1 MSRRY
6 IDLDSATRNRVTY
19 PKVGDFVVQVNA
31 PIKNTPETALDPIIN
46 AFPYEVNLCSGG
58 STVTQ
63 IAMSVVSSAINNFY
77 KNSFLEINGEF
88 RLIINYDST
97 TQISTVTPAFSVAP
111 PALTEYTVRKGL
123 PIIRNITGGISPSLN
138 KIILNA
144 GASSKD
150 NFYVGNYVFLPG
162 STAPITYE
170 YKRIIAYNGTTKVA
184 TVAGNF
190 LSIIAAGT
198 TFEIQRFTKD
208 NVIPM
213 RYIGTSIF
221 NNPVCQSINLINI
234 VIPNRNINGGYGGTL
249 ENYSHIYVAIYS
261 EKMNSYQN
269 PIISNGQ
276 VNNSNILFKVPVTY
290 LPGASFLTLTYSG
303 MNQSVAFRENDD
315 LHFTVY
321 LPTGDI
327 LDFEP
332 FNQYTYFNG
341 FGFPIDSDPLV
352 QISAVFEVTRSE

>member
-6 IDLDSATRNRVTY
+6 IDLDSATRNRITY

-31 PIKNTPETALDPIIN
+31 PVKNTPETALDPIIN

-63 IAMSVVSSAINNFY
+63 IAMSVVSSAISNFY

-88 RLIINYDST
+88 RLIVNYDST
-97 TQISTVTPAFSVAP
+97 TQIATVAPSFSVAP
-111 PALTEYTVRKGL
+111 PALTQYTVRKAL
-123 PIIRNITGGISPSLN
+123 PVLRDVTGGISPTKN
-138 KIILNA
+138 KIILS
-144 GASSKD
+144 ASASNKD

-162 STAPITYE
+162 LIPPNTFK

-184 TVAGNF
+184 TVAGTF
-190 LSIIAAGT
+190 LAIIAAGT

-213 RYIGTSIF
+213 RYVGTSIF
-221 NNPVCQSINLINI
+221 NNPTCQSINLINI

-249 ENYSHIYVAIYS
+249 ENYSHIYVAVYS

-276 VNNSNILFKVPVTY
+276 VNNNNILFKVPVTY

-315 LHFTVY
+315 LHFSVY

-327 LDFEP
+327 LNFEP
-332 FNQYTYFNG
+332 FNQYTYFSG
-341 FGFPIDSDPLV
+341 YGFPIDSDPLT
-352 QISAVFEVTRSE
+352 QISAVFEVTKE